1 MSKLIADARRAVG
14 WSMRDLAEH
23 LDVNVSSV
31 SRMEASERDG
41 TIGVGTLNRALEVM
55 GFNLRLASAPARR
68 EDRVALELHRSVAEK
83 LRIDPDAVLSHVAGN
98 LARLREVTQGDLV
111 QGWLDQ
117 WEQLTTASI
126 DTLIDGMLEQSS
138 LGRELRQNSPFA
150 GALTRD
156 ERLAAIE
163 RAKQS

>member
-1 MSKLIADARRAVG
+1 M
-14 WSMRDLAEH
+14 
-23 LDVNVSSV
+23 
-31 SRMEASERDG
+31 
-41 TIGVGTLNRALEVM
+41 
-55 GFNLRLASAPARR
+55 
-68 EDRVALELHRSVAEK
+68 AEK

-156 ERLAAIE
+156 ERLAAIK
-163 RAKQS
+163 RAKQSRNATNFTSSSVRRRGSQVTTPCSSSGARAWPITVMSQALSRNQTLSVSTACP